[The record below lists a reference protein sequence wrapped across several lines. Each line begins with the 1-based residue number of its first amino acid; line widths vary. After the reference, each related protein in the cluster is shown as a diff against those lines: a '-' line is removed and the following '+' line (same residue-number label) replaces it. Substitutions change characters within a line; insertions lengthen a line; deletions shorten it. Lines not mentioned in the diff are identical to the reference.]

1 MATGLIKAYLMHYD
15 RDAHISKMY
24 EHGMMHTP
32 IDLQRHAQKHA
43 PINAITRFTLYARS
57 NGPIPNPYLTGTRSH
72 IYSTRNRLTQ
82 SLFN

>member
-1 MATGLIKAYLMHYD
+1 MKAYIIHYD

-43 PINAITRFTLYARS
+43 PMNAITRFPLYARS
-57 NGPIPNPYLTGTRSH
+57 NSPMHDPCLTGNRSH
-72 IYSTRNRLTQ
+72 IDSTHNRLTQ
-82 SLFN
+82 SQFN